1 RAVAALTAVPQD
13 RGETKSYIK
22 PDMIG
27 HHGSLRR
34 AAKGRKRRGH
44 QWTPAAAQHHRLCGR
59 KKSGLF
65 LANPNGAVAAVSA
78 TALDGH
84 DRQSAVGDETAETRL
99 AHRIRSDIE
108 IAGEQQRSIQRR
120 HEMIQLVQLTLK
132 GIIRAVKSH
141 ASCTARI
148 EMRGHNYERLCNAGD

>member
-1 RAVAALTAVPQD
+1 MGDSPSAEPYAARPDQDKRKMAGGDTRPVRRAVAALTAVPQD

-84 DRQSAVGDETAETRL
+84 DRQSAVGDETAET
-99 AHRIRSDIE
+99 
-108 IAGEQQRSIQRR
+108 
-120 HEMIQLVQLTLK
+120 
-132 GIIRAVKSH
+132 
-141 ASCTARI
+141 
-148 EMRGHNYERLCNAGD
+148 